1 MANTIKI
8 KAAKATKAQLNS
20 FARQALNGTLPDMPT
35 AWECLNCGGT
45 GKGAERSEITP
56 VFKTELTVDDSDN
69 VVSSEVFIG
78 KFTPGKITTP
88 ACSCWH
94 FGYVKF
100 ETFMDTGKAQFTII
114 AKGNGKLPFYAFSIL
129 PGFTCPGAGDCLVI
143 KLTAGTK
150 DGWCYSFKAWRYP
163 AAFFRQLQNTI
174 LIDST
179 AGRQQIMDAFHKLPQ
194 GADYRHLVDGD
205 FRDLGHMSFAFRML
219 MSRPDVKA
227 YGYSKSWP
235 LFLEWAASGKP
246 FPSNYVLNLSGGS
259 KYGEEMANEMRQ
271 LVNADGL
278 PVVRDSFLALPVS
291 HKMPAGGKLNADWRA
306 WAQELRATA
315 AAAGMPNVWPCPG
328 KCGDCAGGKG
338 VNVHACGSLNFNMPV
353 IIGIH

>member
-1 MANTIKI
+1 MGNAT
-8 KAAKATKAQLNS
+8 KATKATKAQLNS
-20 FARQALNGTLPDMPT
+20 FARQALNGTLPDMPA

-45 GKGAERSEITP
+45 GRKGIDPS
-56 VFKTELTVDDSDN
+56 KS
-69 VVSSEVFIG
+69 
-78 KFTPGKITTP
+78 
-88 ACSCWH
+88 CSCWH
-94 FGYVKF
+94 FGYLKF
-100 ETFMDTGKAQFTII
+100 AEFMDTGQAQFTII
-114 AKGNGKLPFYAFSIL
+114 AKGNGKLPFYAYSQL
-129 PGFTCPGAGDCLVI
+129 PGFTCPGAADCLVI
-143 KLTAGTK
+143 KLGNGTTK

-174 LIDST
+174 LMDTT
-179 AGRQQIMDAFHKLPQ
+179 AGRQQIMAAFHKLPA
-194 GADYRHLVDGD
+194 GATYRHLVDGD
-205 FRDLGHMSFAFRML
+205 FRDAGHMSFAFRML

-235 LFLEWAASGKP
+235 LFLAWADSGKP
-246 FPSNYVLNLSGGS
+246 IPGNYVLNLSGGS
-259 KYGEEMANEMRQ
+259 KYGEEMADEMRQ

-291 HKMPAGGKLNADWRA
+291 HKMPAGGKLNTDWQA
-306 WAQELRATA
+306 WAAEIRQTA
-315 AAAGMPNVWPCPG
+315 AAAGMGKVWVCPG

>member
-1 MANTIKI
+1 MTKYAGNT
-8 KAAKATKAQLNS
+8 KATKAQLNG
-20 FARQALNGTLPDMPT
+20 FARQALNGTLPAMPA
-35 AWECLNCGGT
+35 AWECLNCAGT
-45 GKGAERSEITP
+45 GKGSKRSDIETQK
-56 VFKTELTVDDSDN
+56 V
-69 VVSSEVFIG
+69 
-78 KFTPGKITTP
+78 TTP

-94 FGYVKF
+94 FGYLKF

-143 KLTAGTK
+143 KLAAAVSVGHKAAKTK

-174 LIDST
+174 LLDTT
-179 AGRQQIMDAFHKLPQ
+179 AGRQQVMAAFQELPY
-194 GADYRHLVDGD
+194 GSDYRHLVDGD
-205 FRDLGHMSFAFRML
+205 FRDAGHMSFAFRML
-219 MSRPDVKA
+219 MSRPDINA

-235 LFLEWAASGKP
+235 LFLDWAAAGKP
-246 FPSNYVLNLSGGS
+246 IPSNYVLNLSGGS
-259 KYGEEMANEMRQ
+259 KYGEEMADAMRQ
-271 LVNADGL
+271 LLNVDGL

-306 WAQELRATA
+306 WAAELRATA
-315 AAAGMPNVWPCPG
+315 AAAGMPKVWICPG
-328 KCGDCAGGKG
+328 KCGDCAGGVG
-338 VNVHACGSLNFNMPV
+338 VNIHACGSQAFKMPV